1 MSPERFARISQ
12 LLDQRQPDL
21 TLCLE
26 SVHKNHNLAAL
37 VRTADAVG
45 VHEVHAIWYERHFRM
60 TRGAAVGSEKWV
72 KVNHHD
78 GLQPAID
85 QLRDE
90 GKQILVTNLS
100 DQAVDFRTIDYTK
113 PTAIILGQ
121 ERRGVTPEAIAAAD
135 HQIIIPMVGM
145 AESLNVS
152 VAAAVI
158 MYEAQRQREAAGCY
172 QQPTLAKAERQRV
185 LFEGGHPIFARLC
198 RLNDIPYPAL
208 DEHGQIAA
216 DETWWQ
222 QIRSAKR

>member
-12 LLDQRQPDL
+12 LLDKRQADL

-45 VHEVHAIWYERHFRM
+45 IHEVHAIWYAQALRIK
-60 TRGAAVGSEKWV
+60 RGAAVGSEKWV
-72 KVNHHD
+72 KVHHHD
-78 GLQPAID
+78 GLDPAIN
-85 QLRDE
+85 QLRAE

-100 DQAVDFRTIDYTK
+100 QQAVDFRAVDYTK
-113 PTAIILGQ
+113 PTAIIMGQ

-158 MYEAQRQREAAGCY
+158 LYEAQRQREAAGCY
-172 QQPTLAKAERQRV
+172 QQPTVSAAERERV

-198 RLNDIPYPAL
+198 RLNGIPYPSL
-208 DEHGQIAA
+208 DETGQIVA
-216 DETWWQ
+216 DEQWWQ
-222 QIRSAKR
+222 RIRSAKR

>member
-1 MSPERFARISQ
+1 MSPERFERISK
-12 LLDQRQPDL
+12 LLNQRQPDL

-45 VHEVHAIWYERHFRM
+45 IHDVHAIWYERHFRI

-72 KVNHHD
+72 KVHHHD
-78 GLQPAID
+78 GLEPAID
-85 QLRDE
+85 QLRSE

-100 DQAVDFRTIDYTK
+100 SQAVDFRAIDYTK
-113 PTAIILGQ
+113 PTAIIMGQ
-121 ERRGVTPEAIAAAD
+121 ERRGVTAEAIAAAD
-135 HQIIIPMVGM
+135 HEIIIPMVGM

-158 MYEAQRQREAAGCY
+158 LYEAQRQRDAAGMY
-172 QQPTLAKAERQRV
+172 QQPTLSDEERERV

-198 RLNDIPYPAL
+198 RLNDIPYPHL
-208 DEHGQIAA
+208 DAQGQIVA
-216 DETWWQ
+216 DESWWQ
-222 QIRSAKR
+222 RIRSAKR